1 MEPSSRI
8 CDSKHGTCTHVVRAR
23 TEVTV
28 REYVHP
34 ILCTREMYKPYVHTI
49 CTYHMFKRT
58 LQKECAPYRPAV
70 SCFTVTTDVLGFVF
84 QLTFGSDGSAT
95 QWNPGP
101 PQSTLATTS
110 VPFLGTRTSNRV
122 FLPFLKN
129 HRELGEFISVHT
141 RTDVAIYRRSTSEV
155 LVVLQFVG
163 EGHDIVWFLITASLH
178 RENEFGYT
186 R

>member
-8 CDSKHGTCTHVVRAR
+8 CNSKHGACTCSTR

-34 ILCTREMYKPYVHTI
+34 ICTRDMYNPYVHTI
-49 CTYHMFKRT
+49 CMYKRT
-58 LQKECAPYRPAV
+58 LQKDVYRPGV
-70 SCFTVTTDVLGFVF
+70 SCLTSTTNVLSFVF
-84 QLTFGSDGSAT
+84 VLTFGSDGSVT
-95 QWNPGP
+95 QWNRAP
-101 PQSTLATTS
+101 PVPTLATTS

-129 HRELGEFISVHT
+129 HRELGEFISVHA
-141 RTDVAIYRRSTSEV
+141 RTDVAIYRRSTSEEF
-155 LVVLQFVG
+155 VVFHFVG
-163 EGHDIVWFLITASLH
+163 QGHDSVWYLITVSFH
-178 RENEFGYT
+178 RGNT